1 MSKMSQL
8 HAELSE
14 QANELGY
21 ETLEEACQD
30 GYHVEFNTNPLTH
43 EESATLV
50 PDTSIE
56 QEKAHRD
63 YLERKEL
70 YIYGLKRI
78 AEQIDELGLSEQA
91 NTLIAIANFMNEG
104 EH

>member
-1 MSKMSQL
+1 MSKMGQI
-8 HAELSE
+8 HAELT
-14 QANELGY
+14 AKAAELGFQSI
-21 ETLEEACQD
+21 EEAEANGYVATYGLD
-30 GYHVEFNTNPLTH
+30 GETKLTKT
-43 EESATLV
+43 ESEL
-50 PDTSIE
+50 
-56 QEKAHRD
+56 EKAHRD